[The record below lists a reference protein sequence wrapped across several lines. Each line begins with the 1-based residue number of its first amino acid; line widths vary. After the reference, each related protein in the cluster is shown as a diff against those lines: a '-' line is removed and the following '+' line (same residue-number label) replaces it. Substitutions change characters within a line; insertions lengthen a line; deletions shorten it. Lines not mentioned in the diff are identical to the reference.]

1 VKKMTKDEDMRR
13 ERERRGLS
21 QKDLAKELGLSRMVI
36 NRIENRDYSYCTIET
51 VIKVRKYLGL

>member
-1 VKKMTKDEDMRR
+1 MTKDEDMRR